1 VRLKSLELVG
11 FKSFPDMTRL
21 NFDHGMTVVV
31 GPNGSGK
38 SNISDAIR
46 WVLGEISAKSVRGSK
61 MEDVIFGGTDN
72 RRQLPFA
79 EVSLT
84 IDNSDIEKRIDS
96 DFDEVTV
103 TRRCYRSGESEY
115 MINRRPVRLRD
126 ISELFMN
133 TGVGRTGYSIIGQG
147 KIAEIISQRSDER
160 RSIFEEA
167 AGISKYRYKKNE
179 AERKMISVDENLTR
193 LNDILNE
200 LTSRLEPLEKESEK
214 ARKYLT
220 LYEEKKQADVSICLF
235 DIGIIKKQLSETEDT
250 YNIARHEFEIADDTL
265 NSFET
270 QSERLFD
277 ASQENKLEIERLSGR
292 VKGYD
297 AHRQELI
304 SSRLILQNDI
314 LHIKSQ
320 KSQAEAD
327 INMKTAARESAKIK
341 DIETRAEYDLQTAA
355 LTALEEQLENDG
367 VFLEALCAQRIKI
380 EEQQASNEKQTA
392 DKNEEHT
399 SQKVRLSAL
408 DNSYENITA
417 RRFEIKNELTAYT
430 ESAEIIKSRIDQA
443 EASIKNINEKSTEIN
458 IKIKQTETAAE
469 ALKAEAER
477 LTDEINRITL
487 DISSKKQRADT
498 LRRMEELFE
507 GYAQSVRQ
515 VMRASDSGKLSG
527 IYGPVSRLFEVKPR
541 HAIAV
546 ETAVGAN
553 IQNIVTENEESAKA
567 AIAYLKQNNAGR
579 ATFYPL
585 TSIKSSP
592 LNMDTDSLKR
602 YTGYIGVAS
611 DLVTCDS
618 RFSEIIGYMLGRTVV
633 FDNLD
638 HATVMAKATG
648 YRVRIVT
655 LDGQLI
661 NAGGSFTGGSV
672 KHDSGIL
679 TRASEIERLESE
691 IVRSDIEM
699 KAKEEAAAKI
709 NVSLT
714 DVSAKINELAGN
726 LAMINTMYQAENTQK
741 QVLLSQYESDKRRLN
756 DLKNEY
762 NELGGR
768 IDINEAGRAAIN
780 SDMARTET
788 DIALLETAYNKLE
801 TERGSLT
808 KDISIKKDAYN
819 ALRLK
824 ITAQR
829 KDVEAAERSISFA
842 DETLNSIDE
851 QIERVEQLIYG
862 YNENIITAQNKI
874 EETGREIAAF
884 DTDIAELENN
894 LKTLSSEAQR
904 QVESLQGLRSRIRE
918 QTHIRENLF
927 SEYNRLETRRSQITS
942 DQDKITA
949 KLWENYELT
958 YSTAA
963 ELGYP
968 QLNEQSRRTAM
979 SAQTELRNKLRALGP
994 VNTGV
999 IDEYKEVRTRHEFLN
1014 GQLLDLNKSKE
1025 NLTDIIYKLEYE
1037 MRLRFSSIMQDLSRN
1052 FKIVFRELFG
1062 GGSAELI
1069 LTDPENILESGIEI
1083 NIAPPGKIIKSLS
1096 LLSGGEQ
1103 AFVAIALFFAILN
1116 VNPTPFCVLDEI
1128 EAALDDINVDRFAEY
1143 ARRYSDKTQFII
1155 ITHRRGTMERADT
1168 IYGVTMP
1175 ERGISK
1181 VLSLNIN
1188 EVEQKIGVKL

>member
-1 VRLKSLELVG
+1 MRLKSLELVG

-21 NFDHGMTVVV
+21 SFDRGMTVVI

-72 RRQLPFA
+72 RRQQSFA
-79 EVSLT
+79 EVSIT
-84 IDNSDIEKRIDS
+84 IDNSGTERRIDS

-115 MINRRPVRLRD
+115 MINRHPVRLRD

-133 TGVGRTGYSIIGQG
+133 TGVGRTGYSIISQG

-193 LNDILNE
+193 LNDILSE
-200 LTSRLEPLEKESEK
+200 LTSRLEPLEKESVK

-220 LYEEKKQADVSICLF
+220 LYEQKKQADVSVCLF
-235 DIGIIKKQLSETEDT
+235 DIGILKKQLSETEDT

-277 ASQENKLEIERLSGR
+277 ASQENKLEIERISGR
-292 VKGYD
+292 IKGYD
-297 AHRQELI
+297 AHNQELI

-327 INMKTAARESAKIK
+327 INMKTAARDSAMKK
-341 DIETRAEYDLQTAA
+341 SSETGAAYNLQT
-355 LTALEEQLENDG
+355 TALAGFEAQLETDG
-367 VFLEALCAQRIKI
+367 AFLEALYAQRIKT

-392 DKNEEHT
+392 NKSEELT

-417 RRFEIKNELTAYT
+417 RCSEIKNELTAYT
-430 ESAEIIKSRIDQA
+430 TSAGIIKSRIDQA
-443 EASIKNINEKSTEIN
+443 EASIINFNEKSTEIN
-458 IKIKQTETAAE
+458 IKIKQTEAGAE
-469 ALKAEAER
+469 AFKTEGER
-477 LTDEINRITL
+477 LTDEINRIAL

-515 VMRASDSGKLSG
+515 VMRASNESKLSG

-541 HAIAV
+541 YAVAI
-546 ETAVGAN
+546 ETTVGVN

-585 TSIKSSP
+585 TSIKASP
-592 LNMDTDSLKR
+592 LNIDIVSLKR

-611 DLVTCDS
+611 ALVTCDS
-618 RFSEIIGYMLGRTVV
+618 RFSEIIEYMLGRTVV

-679 TRASEIERLESE
+679 TRASEIERLESD
-691 IVRSDIEM
+691 ITRSDIEM
-699 KAKEEAAAKI
+699 KAKEEATAKI
-709 NVSLT
+709 NASLADVFAKT
-714 DVSAKINELAGN
+714 DELAGN
-726 LAMINTMYQAENTQK
+726 KAMLNTMYQAENTQK
-741 QVLLSQYESDKRRLN
+741 QVLRSQYESDMRRLN
-756 DLKNEY
+756 DYKNEY

-768 IDINEAGRAAIN
+768 TKINEAGRAAICG
-780 SDMARTET
+780 DMAGSKT
-788 DIALLETAYNKLE
+788 DIAVFETAYNELE
-801 TERGSLT
+801 AERQTLT
-808 KDISIKKDAYN
+808 KSISIKQDAYN
-819 ALRLK
+819 ALRLE

-829 KDVEAAERSISFA
+829 KDIEASERSITFA
-842 DETLNSIDE
+842 GETLNSIDE

-862 YNENIITAQNKI
+862 YNENIIIAQNKI
-874 EETGREIAAF
+874 EETEREICALE
-884 DTDIAELENN
+884 TDIAALESN
-894 LKTLSSEAQR
+894 LIKLNGEAQR
-904 QVESLQGLRSRIRE
+904 QDESLQGLRNRIRE
-918 QTHIRENLF
+918 QTHVRENLF
-927 SEYNRLETRRSQITS
+927 REYNRLETRRSQITS

-949 KLWENYELT
+949 KLWDEYELT
-958 YSTAA
+958 YSTAT

-968 QLNEQSRRTAM
+968 QLEAHSRPAAVA
-979 SAQTELRNKLRALGP
+979 SQTELRNKLRALGP

-999 IDEYKEVRTRHEFLN
+999 IDEYKEVKTRHDFLT
-1014 GQLLDLNKSKE
+1014 GQLDDLNKSKE
-1025 NLTDIIYKLEYE
+1025 NLTGIIYKLENE
-1037 MRLRFSSIMQDLSRN
+1037 MRARFSGIMQDLSRN

-1062 GGSAELI
+1062 GGSAELV

-1083 NIAPPGKIIKSLS
+1083 NIAPPGKIIKNLS

-1155 ITHRRGTMERADT
+1155 ITHRRGTIERADT

-1181 VLSLNIN
+1181 VFSLNIN
-1188 EVEQKIGVKL
+1188 EVEQKIGVVL

>member
-1 VRLKSLELVG
+1 MRLKSLELVG

-21 NFDHGMTVVV
+21 NFDRGMTVVV

-46 WVLGEISAKSVRGSK
+46 WVLGEMSAKSVRGSK
-61 MEDVIFGGTDN
+61 MEDVIFGGTDT
-72 RRQLPFA
+72 RRQMTFA

-84 IDNSDIEKRIDS
+84 IDNSGGERRIDS

-115 MINRRPVRLRD
+115 MINRHPVRLRD

-133 TGVGRTGYSIIGQG
+133 TGVGRTGYSIISQG

-193 LNDILNE
+193 LNDILSE
-200 LTSRLEPLEKESEK
+200 LTSRLEPLLKESEK
-214 ARKYLT
+214 ARKYLA
-220 LYEEKKQADVSICLF
+220 LYEQKKQTDVSICLF
-235 DIGIIKKQLSETEDT
+235 EIGIIKKQLGETEDT

-277 ASQENKLEIERLSGR
+277 ASQENKLEIERISGR
-292 VKGYD
+292 IKGYD

-314 LHIKSQ
+314 LHINSQ

-327 INMKTAARESAKIK
+327 INMKTAARESAEIK
-341 DIETRAEYDLQTAA
+341 DSETRAGYNLQTASLA
-355 LTALEEQLENDG
+355 GLEAQLKTDG
-367 VFLEALCAQRIKI
+367 AFFEALCAQRIKI
-380 EEQQASNEKQTA
+380 EEQQASNAKQTA
-392 DKNEEHT
+392 IKNDELT
-399 SQKVRLSAL
+399 SLKVRLSAL
-408 DNSYENITA
+408 DNSYENTTA
-417 RRFEIKNELTAYT
+417 RRSIIKNELTAYT
-430 ESAEIIKSRIDQA
+430 ESAGVIKSRIDQA
-443 EASIKNINEKSTEIN
+443 EASIKSFNEKSNEIN
-458 IKIKQTETAAE
+458 ITIKQTEAGAE
-469 ALKAEAER
+469 AFKAEAEQ

-507 GYAQSVRQ
+507 GYAQSVRH
-515 VMRASDSGKLSG
+515 VMRASDEGKLSG
-527 IYGPVSRLFEVKPR
+527 IYGPVSRLLEVKPR
-541 HAIAV
+541 YAVAI

-553 IQNIVTENEESAKA
+553 IQNIVTESEESTKA
-567 AIAYLKQNNAGR
+567 AITYLKQNNAGR

-585 TSIKSSP
+585 TSIKASP
-592 LNMDTDSLKR
+592 LNMDIDLLKR
-602 YTGYIGVAS
+602 YTGYIGMAS
-611 DLVTCDS
+611 ALVTCDS
-618 RFSEIIGYMLGRTVV
+618 RFGVIIEYMLGRTVV

-638 HATVMAKATG
+638 HAIVMATATG

-679 TRASEIERLESE
+679 TRASEIERLES
-691 IVRSDIEM
+691 DITRCVIGM

-709 NVSLT
+709 NASLA
-714 DVSAKINELAGN
+714 DVSSKTDELAGN
-726 LAMINTMYQAENTQK
+726 KAILDTLYQAENTQL
-741 QVLLSQYESDKRRLN
+741 QVLRSQYESDMQRLS
-756 DLKNEY
+756 DYKNEY

-768 IDINEAGRAAIN
+768 IEINDAERAKISGNIAKIK
-780 SDMARTET
+780 T
-788 DIALLETAYNKLE
+788 DIAVFETAHNKLE
-801 TERGSLT
+801 AEHQTLLES
-808 KDISIKKDAYN
+808 ISIKQDAYN
-819 ALRLK
+819 VLRLK

-829 KDVEAAERSISFA
+829 KDVEASERSITLA
-842 DETLNSIDE
+842 GETLNLINE

-862 YNENIITAQNKI
+862 YNENIIAAENTI
-874 EETGREIAAF
+874 EETGREICALE
-884 DTDIAELENN
+884 TDIAALGSN
-894 LKTLSSEAQR
+894 LTMIGSEAQR
-904 QVESLQGLRSRIRE
+904 QDESLQGLRNRIRE
-918 QTHIRENLF
+918 QTHVRENLF
-927 SEYNRLETRRSQITS
+927 REYNRLETRRSQITS

-949 KLWENYELT
+949 KLWEDYELT

-968 QLNEQSRRTAM
+968 QLEAHSRPTAIA
-979 SAQTELRNKLRALGP
+979 SQTELRNKLRALGP

-999 IDEYKEVRTRHEFLN
+999 IDEYKEVKTRHDFLTV
-1014 GQLLDLNKSKE
+1014 QLDDLNKSKE
-1025 NLTDIIYKLEYE
+1025 NLAGIIYKLEHE
-1037 MRLRFSSIMQDLSRN
+1037 MRQRFSGIMQDLSRN

-1062 GGSAELI
+1062 GGSAELV

-1083 NIAPPGKIIKSLS
+1083 NIAPPGKIIKNLS

-1143 ARRYSDKTQFII
+1143 ARRYTDKTQFII

-1181 VLSLNIN
+1181 ILSLNLN
-1188 EVEQKIGVKL
+1188 EVEQKIGVVL